1 MLRTSLFL
9 LALSAGASV
18 LAQEQPPATAA
29 ARPGERELK
38 EVLASLASLGSFQAS
53 VTKFTGSGGDS
64 LQEMDGGLILSWRGA
79 SSYRAQYQGMWGD
92 TLLVIREGNR
102 ILSDSLDVGGTA
114 TLRDA
119 GEKFQDSWSASG
131 ADMTM
136 GPYPMFFLGEAALG
150 ILAPAAAAIEYKSV
164 GTRSRRFVITGGRYG
179 TLTFQASK
187 GEKSWV
193 LDFVETGRQSA
204 RGFGSSIIRM
214 ETASISRLPK
224 TSASFWL
231 ASPEKGIGL
240 NDLRAK
246 KEG

>member
-1 MLRTSLFL
+1 M
-9 LALSAGASV
+9 
-18 LAQEQPPATAA
+18 LAQDQPASPAAP
-29 ARPGERELK
+29 RVGEKELK
-38 EVLASLASLGSFQAS
+38 EVLASLASLGSFEAS
-53 VTKFTGSGGDS
+53 VTKFTGSGGDA

-92 TLLVIREGNR
+92 TLLVIREGSR
-102 ILSDSLDVGGTA
+102 ILSDTLDVGGTA

-131 ADMTM
+131 ADMTL
-136 GPYPMFFLGEAALG
+136 GPYPLFFLGEAALSV
-150 ILAPAAAAIEYKSV
+150 LAPSAATIEYKSV
-164 GTRSRRFVITGGRYG
+164 GTRSRRFVITGGRYSS
-179 TLTFQASK
+179 LTFQATK
-187 GEKSWV
+187 RDKAWV

-214 ETASISRLPK
+214 ETASINPLPR